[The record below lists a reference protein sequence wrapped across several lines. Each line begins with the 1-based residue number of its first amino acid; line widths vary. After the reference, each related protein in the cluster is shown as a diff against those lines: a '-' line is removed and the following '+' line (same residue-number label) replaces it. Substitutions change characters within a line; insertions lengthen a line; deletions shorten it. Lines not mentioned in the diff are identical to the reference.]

1 METYEYTIR
10 TGTSVHDEEF
20 FKGKLQA
27 FDIISAA
34 GRARARAADKG
45 DTAVVFSLQLAA
57 GQY

>member
-20 FKGKLQA
+20 FKGTLEA
-27 FDIISAA
+27 FDFINAA
-34 GRARARAADKG
+34 QKARFRADRKG